1 MRQLILAI
9 TALFGMT
16 LWAQTDV
23 QFQAHVPFQATEV
36 SFSAY
41 IATESF
47 NEDSRLNTEALWF
60 VENQK
65 TPVSNGMINT
75 VLASI
80 PDSVFLKNEGKIYL
94 YSYVNGQSI
103 GRLPFYRVPYALSAN
118 YSFAAEIA
126 DVAKFAQDAEFAGL
140 ADSAIVSGRA
150 DTATFA
156 ESANFAGRARRSVFS
171 DTADYAKVATL
182 AMTARSARTAEE
194 AQHALHADTA
204 DWAHR
209 SGRSQ
214 ITNMVD
220 VDGVGTDAIQTDA
233 VVSSKIAPNTILSSH
248 IADDAILA
256 NHMSD
261 GSVQLSA
268 IDGGNSATVGSYLT
282 RGVSGISWETN
293 PQHRTTAVEIYTFA
307 PAQLPN
313 SARWVVS
320 RVAVDYNLAPVTSP
334 IKNQLV
340 TIYNGST
347 ANTVVVDP
355 IRWSI
360 DTGLTC
366 WIYAGESKTLWYNG
380 TNWVVIQ

>member
-1 MRQLILAI
+1 MRQFILAI
-9 TALFGMT
+9 TALFGVS

-65 TPVSNGMINT
+65 TLVSNGMINT

-118 YSFAAEIA
+118 YAFTAEIA
-126 DVAKFAQDAEFAGL
+126 DVAKFAQDAEFAGI
-140 ADSAIVSGRA
+140 ADSAIASRRA

-156 ESANFAGRARRSVFS
+156 ESANFAGRARRSVLA
-171 DTADYAKVATL
+171 DTAQFANVATL

-194 AQHALHADTA
+194 AQYALQADTA
-204 DWAHR
+204 NWAHR

-233 VVSSKIAPNTILSSH
+233 VVSSKIAPRNILSGH
-248 IADDAILA
+248 IADGAILA
-256 NHMSD
+256 QHMSD
-261 GSVQLSA
+261 GSVQIAALS
-268 IDGGNSATVGSYLT
+268 GGNSAPVGAYLT
-282 RGVSGISWETN
+282 RGQNGINWDVTPHHFTSSVQVFTVA
-293 PQHRTTAVEIYTFA
+293 PQTLSNEI
-307 PAQLPN
+307 
-313 SARWVVS
+313 RWFVS
-320 RVAVDYNLAPVTSP
+320 RVAVDYNLAPITAPV
-334 IKNQLV
+334 KNQLV
-340 TIYNGST
+340 TISNGST
-347 ANTVVVDP
+347 ANSVTLNSAT
-355 IRWSI
+355 WSI
-360 DTGLTC
+360 DTGLDVFI
-366 WIYAGESKTLWYNG
+366 WANQSRTLWYNG
-380 TNWVVIQ
+380 TKWVVVQ